1 MVVNRAMKYLL
12 WSLVLIGTSLT
23 FAQQS
28 APFKVVLDA
37 GHGGKDPG
45 TMRGTI
51 REKDIV
57 LDVVLRLGKLID

>member
-23 FAQQS
+23 FAQQT

-45 TMRGTI
+45 TYWNVQKNYHDGPQPS
-51 REKDIV
+51 
-57 LDVVLRLGKLID
+57 